1 MFDSFKVI
9 RRNMFQRFISIQMF
23 FFPFQD
29 SSFLSMSE
37 KTDRETLNTIE
48 RSYFNEED
56 FNPEFYE
63 LEVRREQTFQ

>member
-1 MFDSFKVI
+1 
-9 RRNMFQRFISIQMF
+9 
-23 FFPFQD
+23 
-29 SSFLSMSE
+29 LSMSE